1 MKFRLILLTALM
13 PLLVTGCATHQKA
26 PGGTFDRIGQEMQGA
41 VAAKPKNLDDA
52 LSQAMLPPMQLDLP
66 DSAKSVEPRFDLAV
80 SNAPASQVFMA
91 LVSGTRYSM
100 LVAPEV
106 AGNITVNL
114 KSVTVREALET
125 LRELYG
131 YEFKFQGTRIYIQP
145 NTMQTRI
152 FQINYLAGKRQG
164 QSDIRVTSSS
174 ISSTQAPSPTAPTA
188 GSPTTP
194 AATGA
199 SSTAGPPSSRIST
212 SHDSDFWGDLT
223 SALTSIVGTQ
233 DGRSIIVSPGSGVVL
248 VKAFPSDIRAVENYL
263 RITQVIVE
271 RQVMLEAKIIEVSLN
286 EEFQAGVNW
295 GSFRSGQNSQLAIGN
310 VGAGNNLKTYNPGA
324 LSVNSGYERVV
335 AADGTV
341 SYLAIPSSYATSA
354 AQAAAT
360 GSPVSNQTL
369 STNSTTV
376 TPGKFGSIAA
386 AALGK
391 GFLGLAF
398 QTANFAA
405 LLDFLE
411 TQGSVQVL
419 SSPRIASINNQKAVL
434 KVGSDEF
441 FVTNV
446 SSTVTSSGT
455 SNVTSPTI
463 TLQPFFSGIALDVT
477 PQIDGENN
485 IVLHVHPSI
494 SVVTE
499 KQKVIDLGT
508 LGNFTLPLAN
518 STVNETDSIVRVQD
532 GNIVAIGGL
541 MKQEQASDANG
552 LPGSTASSSWG
563 LLFGTRNSYL
573 RKRELVILIKPTII
587 HNESS
592 WKDDLIETQSR
603 VQQLD
608 PRLVRPAGQ

>member
-1 MKFRLILLTALM
+1 MKFRLILLAALM

-41 VAAKPKNLDDA
+41 VAAKPKSLDDA
-52 LSQAMLPPMQLDLP
+52 LNQAMLPPMQLDLP

-114 KSVTVREALET
+114 KSVTVREALEA

-174 ISSTQAPSPTAPTA
+174 ISSSQAQSPATPAA

-194 AATGA
+194 AATGS

-212 SHDSDFWGDLT
+212 MHDSDFWSDLT
-223 SALTSIVGTQ
+223 SALTSIVGAQ
-233 DGRSIIVSPGSGVVL
+233 DGRTIIVSPGSGVVL

-271 RQVMLEAKIIEVSLN
+271 RQVMLESKIIEVRLN

-295 GSFRSGQNSQLAIGN
+295 NHFGGS
-310 VGAGNNLKTYNPGA
+310 NNRFAYGTTTPGTTLGTTGA
-324 LSVNSGYERVV
+324 LGSSSTV
-335 AADGTV
+335 TV
-341 SYLAIPSSYATSA
+341 SPGVGGALAT
-354 AQAAAT
+354 
-360 GSPVSNQTL
+360 
-369 STNSTTV
+369 
-376 TPGKFGSIAA
+376 

-391 GFLGLAF
+391 GFVGLAF
-398 QTANFAA
+398 QSANFAA
-405 LLDFLE
+405 LLNFLE
-411 TQGSVQVL
+411 TQGNVQVL
-419 SSPRIASINNQKAVL
+419 SSPRIATINNQKAVL
-434 KVGSDEF
+434 KVGTDEF
-441 FVTNV
+441 FITNV
-446 SSTVTSSGT
+446 TTTPATVSGTGVIPGTTTVTT
-455 SNVTSPTI
+455 
-463 TLQPFFSGIALDVT
+463 QPFFSGIALDVT
-477 PQIDGENN
+477 PQIDGDNN

-494 SVVTE
+494 SVVAE
-499 KQKVIDLGT
+499 KQKIIDLGT
-508 LGNFTLPLAN
+508 QGTFNLPLAA

-541 MKQEQASDANG
+541 MSQEQSSDANG
-552 LPGSTASSSWG
+552 LPGTTASSGLG
-563 LLFGTRNSYL
+563 LLFGKRNSYM

-592 WKDDLIETQSR
+592 WKDDLVETQSR

-608 PRLVRPAGQ
+608 PRLVRPAGP